1 MGNTKQ
7 EIEKKKKERLG
18 EIRKNKFGT
27 KMKIIKYNNASDIIV
42 EFQDKY
48 KAKVHTDYRWFK
60 KGNVKNPYDK
70 EVYNIGYIGKGKYKT
85 LENKSR
91 TKAYKIWINM
101 IHRCYDPYYINE
113 HLTYIDCYV
122 CEEWHNF
129 QVFAKWF
136 YENYYE
142 IKNEKMNLDKDIL
155 IKGNKLYSPETC
167 LIVPERINTLF
178 IKCDKSRGKYPIG
191 VSDCCNK
198 YGCKFLTVYCQTLE
212 KREYLGY
219 FPLDRPFQA
228 FTVYKNFKE
237 EYIKEVANEYKELI
251 PQKLYDAMY
260 RYEVEIDD

>member
-1 MGNTKQ
+1 
-7 EIEKKKKERLG
+7 
-18 EIRKNKFGT
+18 
-27 KMKIIKYNNASDIIV
+27 
-42 EFQDKY
+42 
-48 KAKVHTDYRWFK
+48 
-60 KGNVKNPYDK
+60 
-70 EVYNIGYIGKGKYKT
+70 
-85 LENKSR
+85 
-91 TKAYKIWINM
+91 M

-219 FPLDRPFQA
+219 FPIDRPFQA